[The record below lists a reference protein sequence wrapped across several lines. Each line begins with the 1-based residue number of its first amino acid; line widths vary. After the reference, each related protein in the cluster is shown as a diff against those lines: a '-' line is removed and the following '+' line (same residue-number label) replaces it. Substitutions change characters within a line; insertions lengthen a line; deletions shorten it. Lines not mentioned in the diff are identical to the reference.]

1 MLKVTFP
8 LLALLLIQA
17 SKTKS
22 QEAVMINNVK
32 IQSGLEDAENIKEGR
47 NITLTCSANIVIRP
61 DLPSQVFYLF
71 YKGRNKDFL
80 LKRIILSEQ
89 ESHYTIQSARASHSG
104 YYHCVVEAGNESK
117 ESETTFIKVAGKLR
131 TPVLAIQPMNV
142 TIGDIIELRCTSEEI
157 PPLTFIFFKYKNRQ
171 RSSRLT
177 DKSSNTSL
185 ATYQLRVTTN
195 TEKSYSCNVQGNDQD
210 SASNHSQI
218 VHITVQDPF
227 PDPVFEIEPS
237 DGIFE
242 GDNLTI
248 KCRVRLTSLI
258 PGVKP
263 QLTIV
268 KGTTPIDA
276 KATADFAVEFSRT
289 ATTND
294 KGEYKCNANW
304 KDALKSTKR
313 QVTVAVPVSK
323 PTLKSKPTD
332 GNVVKD
338 GTLSLSCAVL
348 KGSRPITYKFY
359 KDTSEAPLQEM
370 LLNGTEAVY
379 HIIAVNSEH
388 SGKYSCE
395 ASNTADQK
403 TQTKKSQYITIT
415 VKVPVSNP
423 TIKLNSLKDV
433 YKTGEQVT
441 LHCHSTNGTIPI
453 TYSLFLNKRFI
464 YSVSRYNTEP
474 AVFNVLINE
483 TKDGG
488 EYKCKAENEI
498 PNLLKYSKEISFTV
512 KVPVSMPLLYPLVNS
527 TEVKLGETVTLHCI
541 TSTGTLPITYTLYWN
556 QSSLQSAFTTQA
568 APAVFNI
575 TVETMAHSG
584 EYRCKAENQISSQRS
599 NGISFHVLRTQW
611 WSYVA
616 PIVSLVAII
625 VAVVIILSARCIKQQ
640 CQNKNGT
647 NQEDESCSYETHQRE
662 SLQPN
667 QGSLKESIDVVYC
680 KVGKVTHSR
689 ANSDR
694 DHEGDYTN
702 ILTSKEADSE
712 SECEGDYMNVTS
724 KRNAANADISSS
736 SDEND
741 GVLYTQLD
749 LAAPQNN
756 NMPQSQVSTLYA
768 CIALNKLPQEV
779 P

>member
-512 KVPVSMPLLYPLVNS
+512 K
-527 TEVKLGETVTLHCI
+527 G
-541 TSTGTLPITYTLYWN
+541 
-556 QSSLQSAFTTQA
+556 
-568 APAVFNI
+568 
-575 TVETMAHSG
+575 
-584 EYRCKAENQISSQRS
+584 
-599 NGISFHVLRTQW
+599 TQW

-702 ILTSKEADSE
+702 ILTSKDYIFIEADSE

>member
-415 VKVPVSNP
+415 VK
-423 TIKLNSLKDV
+423 
-433 YKTGEQVT
+433 G
-441 LHCHSTNGTIPI
+441 
-453 TYSLFLNKRFI
+453 
-464 YSVSRYNTEP
+464 
-474 AVFNVLINE
+474 
-483 TKDGG
+483 
-488 EYKCKAENEI
+488 
-498 PNLLKYSKEISFTV
+498 
-512 KVPVSMPLLYPLVNS
+512 
-527 TEVKLGETVTLHCI
+527 
-541 TSTGTLPITYTLYWN
+541 
-556 QSSLQSAFTTQA
+556 
-568 APAVFNI
+568 
-575 TVETMAHSG
+575 
-584 EYRCKAENQISSQRS
+584 
-599 NGISFHVLRTQW
+599 TQW

-702 ILTSKEADSE
+702 ILTSKDYIFIEADSE

>member
-415 VKVPVSNP
+415 VKVPVS
-423 TIKLNSLKDV
+423 
-433 YKTGEQVT
+433 
-441 LHCHSTNGTIPI
+441 
-453 TYSLFLNKRFI
+453 
-464 YSVSRYNTEP
+464 
-474 AVFNVLINE
+474 
-483 TKDGG
+483 
-488 EYKCKAENEI
+488 
-498 PNLLKYSKEISFTV
+498 
-512 KVPVSMPLLYPLVNS
+512 MPLLYPLVNS

-702 ILTSKEADSE
+702 ILTSKDYIFIEADSE